1 MSWKLRRGAR
11 RPVSY
16 APRADTEPCEGRLAS
31 PSNPS
36 VLRQSANGDHQS
48 SHVGAPRQS
57 AGDHDDGHASQQ
69 ASAAD
74 GLDARI
80 VFRCTP
86 AEKAAL
92 LAKAEASDGSI
103 SNLMRAALGLVA
115 EKRRRPVPKADP
127 ALVREFGRIGG
138 NLNQIARW
146 LNAATL
152 AGHCR
157 DIDALVVAARLV
169 AIERAM
175 SRAASPRAWA
185 APGAGARADASTDTN
200 EPPPC

>member
-1 MSWKLRRGAR
+1 L
-11 RPVSY
+11 
-16 APRADTEPCEGRLAS
+16 
-31 PSNPS
+31 
-36 VLRQSANGDHQS
+36 LRQSDVGDRHG
-48 SHVGAPRQS
+48 SHLGAPQQTAGNHGDGRAS
-57 AGDHDDGHASQQ
+57 ASRQ
-69 ASAAD
+69 ASTAD

-92 LAKAEASDGSI
+92 LAKAEASGGSI
-103 SNLMRAALGLVA
+103 SHMMRAALGLVA
-115 EKRRRPVPKADP
+115 EKRRRSVPKADP
-127 ALVREFGRIGG
+127 ALVREIGRIGG

-157 DIDALVVAARLV
+157 DIDALVLAARLV

-175 SRAASPRAWA
+175 TCAWA
-185 APGAGARADASTDTN
+185 TPAAGVRIDGPAGTD

>member
-1 MSWKLRRGAR
+1 MKAGTFQGAR

-16 APRADTEPCEGRLAS
+16 DTGPCEGRQAS

-36 VLRQSANGDHQS
+36 ALRQGDDRDRHG
-48 SHVGAPRQS
+48 SHVGAPQQT
-57 AGDHDDGHASQQ
+57 AGDHRDGRASAPPQ
-69 ASAAD
+69 ASTAD
-74 GLDARI
+74 VLDARI

-86 AEKAAL
+86 AEKTAL
-92 LAKAEASDGSI
+92 LAKAEASGGSI
-103 SNLMRAALGLVA
+103 SYLMRAALGLVA
-115 EKRRRPVPKADP
+115 EKRRRPMPKVDP
-127 ALVREFGRIGG
+127 ALVREIGRIGG

-146 LNAATL
+146 LNTATR

-175 SRAASPRAWA
+175 SRAAIPRAWA
-185 APGAGARADASTDTN
+185 MPERGAQIDGPADMD